1 MLYWKGMD
9 DPLSAGKYAVA
20 PKDVEERFR
29 QKMSEIDLREKE
41 RQTKEQASLLGL
53 GYIGLTGF
61 PIGAET
67 LTLLSEEEAR
77 RLRAIAFVR
86 NGKEIRVGVV
96 DPAAAG
102 LTEAINEVA
111 QREQAHVAMYLI
123 SVHSFEQSLKLYAHI
138 PKIKKP
144 VSGVEVTQSDIER
157 YRAELGNLWDL
168 DSKLKQASL
177 TEVFAMVLAGAIQAG
192 ASDIHIEA
200 EEEDVKIRYRID
212 GVLQTV
218 AGVSRQ
224 AWPRIVNRIKLLAGL
239 KINVANVPQDGR
251 VTLVMPKDKID
262 VRVSALPT
270 SYGESIVMRLLMA
283 SSQGLKYAD
292 LGLRGLASEIMAKQI
307 KRPNGMIIVTGPTG
321 SGKTTTLYAFI
332 NELNQPDTKIIT
344 LEDPIEYRLAG
355 INQSQVDV
363 SKGYTFAKGLRAI
376 LRQDPDII
384 LVGEIR
390 DGETGDIA
398 VQAALTGHLVFST
411 IHTNDAAGAI
421 PRFLALGVK
430 PFLLAP
436 ALNIVIGQ
444 RLVRK
449 LCPHCKVETE
459 LSADVLGRV
468 QSQLASI
475 PVSSGFAIKPDRKLT
490 FWKSVGCEQCS
501 RIGYKG
507 RIGVFEVLAM
517 SPTIERLILSGSAS
531 ELDIQAAAVKEGMI
545 TMAQDGLLKALDG
558 ITSVDE
564 VFSVAE

>member
-1 MLYWKGMD
+1 MD
-9 DPLSAGKYAVA
+9 DPVPAGKYAVA

-41 RQTKEQASLLGL
+41 RLTKEQASLLGL
-53 GYIGLTGF
+53 GYIDLTGF

-86 NGKEIRVGVV
+86 SGKEIRVGVV

-102 LTEAINEVA
+102 LTEALKGVA
-111 QREQAHVAMYLI
+111 QREQAHAALYLI

-144 VSGVEVTQSDIER
+144 VSGIEVTQSDIER

-218 AGVSRQ
+218 AGVSKQ

-251 VTLVMPKDKID
+251 VTLVMPNDRID

-292 LGLRGLASEIMAKQI
+292 LGLRGRASEIMAQQI
-307 KRPNGMIIVTGPTG
+307 KRPNGMVIVTGPTG
-321 SGKTTTLYAFI
+321 SGKTTTLYAFV

-390 DGETGDIA
+390 DGETGDIS

-411 IHTNDAAGAI
+411 IHTNNAAGAV
-421 PRFLALGVK
+421 PRFLALDVK

-475 PVSSGFAIKPDRKLT
+475 PANSGFAVKPDQKLS

-517 SPTIERLILSGSAS
+517 SPTIEKLILAGSAS